1 MRKQSAT
8 ADVCTQRV
16 MDGKSAKGP
25 GRLVIRA
32 DDLTLTAHA
41 GLAISGELV
50 RGLGLVELV
59 DAEIAAEH
67 RAAPVK
73 VRRRGASPGELLL
86 ALAECQLAGGECFD
100 DLEDLRADVASA
112 RLRAVAEVP
121 SAPAARQLATRYRRC
136 HLQAA
141 ERAIARAANAL
152 DERLGRDRSEPV
164 TIDLDA
170 TEVTVYANKKQGTG
184 RTRTGTLAYAPQI
197 ATWAQRGRAL
207 TGELVS
213 ANRVRLAGAECAKIA
228 RRAISLLPAGHGPV
242 SLRIDLRLL
251 PA

>member
-16 MDGKSAKGP
+16 IDGQSAKGP

-50 RGLGLVELV
+50 GGVGLVELV
-59 DAEIAAEH
+59 DGEIAAEH

-73 VRRRGASPGELLL
+73 VRRRGLSPGELLL

-112 RLRAVAEVP
+112 RLRAVREARRGATV
-121 SAPAARQLATRYRRC
+121 AVGLAWPAAPDGVVGEAQLG
-136 HLQAA
+136 LAA
-141 ERAIARAANAL
+141 
-152 DERLGRDRSEPV
+152 RS
-164 TIDLDA
+164 
-170 TEVTVYANKKQGTG
+170 
-184 RTRTGTLAYAPQI
+184 
-197 ATWAQRGRAL
+197 
-207 TGELVS
+207 
-213 ANRVRLAGAECAKIA
+213 
-228 RRAISLLPAGHGPV
+228 
-242 SLRIDLRLL
+242 
-251 PA
+251 